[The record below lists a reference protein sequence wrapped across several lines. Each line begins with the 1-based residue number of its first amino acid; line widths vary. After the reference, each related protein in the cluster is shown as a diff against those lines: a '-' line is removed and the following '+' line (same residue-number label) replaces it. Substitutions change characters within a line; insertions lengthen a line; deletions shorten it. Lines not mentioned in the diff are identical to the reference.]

1 MDILIFSTLHK
12 GMVVAPRK
20 RTFDPTTTLDTAME
34 LFWARGYHNCSIA
47 DVVAASGVARYGVY
61 QEFGDKN
68 ALYRAALQR
77 YRELAT
83 ANLKTQLKTPEGGLA
98 EIKEYFMGLATK
110 REAGDQRG
118 CMACQAAVDRG
129 QDDPQVAEIVDH
141 VMEDM
146 RTVFGQAVDTGMNRG
161 EMRDVSKEALVEF
174 LVGLQRSIGI
184 MARTPTPNRDIDRY
198 INASLTLLN
207 R

>member
-1 MDILIFSTLHK
+1 
-12 GMVVAPRK
+12 
-20 RTFDPTTTLDTAME
+20 
-34 LFWARGYHNCSIA
+34 
-47 DVVAASGVARYGVY
+47 
-61 QEFGDKN
+61 
-68 ALYRAALQR
+68 
-77 YRELAT
+77 
-83 ANLKTQLKTPEGGLA
+83 
-98 EIKEYFMGLATK
+98 
-110 REAGDQRG
+110 
-118 CMACQAAVDRG
+118 MACQAAVDRG

-146 RTVFGQAVDTGMNRG
+146 RTVFGQAVDTGMNGG

-198 INASLTLLN
+198 INASLTLLS